1 MTCIPWAGDTGVPSG
16 QGVGTNLVVWLLGRV
31 PGALCTPCHSLPSP
45 GAWSSLPDLLQT
57 RWGQGWVV
65 QLCSCRKGL
74 GSGGSRGG
82 GMASLLDPC
91 IFGPVP
97 WGTLRAWIL
106 EKLWSLPRHSACSE
120 VPVSPYTREG
130 ATGDRL

>member
-74 GSGGSRGG
+74 GSGGRQGG
-82 GMASLLDPC
+82 HGQPVGPLHLWPCSLGNPQGLDTGETLESPQTLSLL
-91 IFGPVP
+91 
-97 WGTLRAWIL
+97 
-106 EKLWSLPRHSACSE
+106 
-120 VPVSPYTREG
+120 
-130 ATGDRL
+130 